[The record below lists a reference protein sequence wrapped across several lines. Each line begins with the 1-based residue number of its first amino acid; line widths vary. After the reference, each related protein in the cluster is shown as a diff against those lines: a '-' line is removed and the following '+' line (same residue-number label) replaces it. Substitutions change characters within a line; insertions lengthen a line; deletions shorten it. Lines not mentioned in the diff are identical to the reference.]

1 MKKLLLLL
9 PLFLFGC
16 TSQKEYI
23 TNAEYTTNTE
33 YNKNFTYQQVDS
45 ILNAEQI
52 DWIDS
57 MPLKGSKSKYY
68 EYYYYKDS
76 LVFRFF
82 KDGDS
87 IRVTKRINL

>member
-1 MKKLLLLL
+1 MKKLFLLL
-9 PLFLFGC
+9 PLFLFNC
-16 TSQKEYI
+16 ASQKEYI
-23 TNAEYTTNTE
+23 TNTE
-33 YNKNFTYQQVDS
+33 YDKNFTYQQIDS
-45 ILNAEQI
+45 ILKAEQI

-57 MPLKGSKSKYY
+57 IPLKGSESKYY

-76 LVFRFF
+76 LVIRFF

>member
-1 MKKLLLLL
+1 MKKLFLLL
-9 PLFLFGC
+9 PLFLFNC
-16 TSQKEYI
+16 ASQKEYI
-23 TNAEYTTNTE
+23 TNTE
-33 YNKNFTYQQVDS
+33 YNKNFTCQQIDS
-45 ILNAEQI
+45 ILKAEQI
-52 DWIDS
+52 NWIDS
-57 MPLKGSKSKYY
+57 IPLKGSESKYY

>member
-1 MKKLLLLL
+1 MKKLFLLL
-9 PLFLFGC
+9 PLFLFNC
-16 TSQKEYI
+16 ASQKEYI
-23 TNAEYTTNTE
+23 TNTE

-45 ILNAEQI
+45 ILKAEQI

-57 MPLKGSKSKYY
+57 IPLKGSESKYY

-87 IRVTKRINL
+87 IKVTKRINL

>member
-1 MKKLLLLL
+1 MKKLFLLL
-9 PLFLFGC
+9 PLFLFNC

-23 TNAEYTTNTE
+23 TNTE

-45 ILNAEQI
+45 ILKAEQI

-57 MPLKGSKSKYY
+57 IPLKGSKSKYY

-76 LVFRFF
+76 LVIRFF

>member
-1 MKKLLLLL
+1 MKKLFLLL
-9 PLFLFGC
+9 PLFLFNC

-23 TNAEYTTNTE
+23 TNTE
-33 YNKNFTYQQVDS
+33 YNKNFTYQQIDS
-45 ILNAEQI
+45 ILKAEQI

-57 MPLKGSKSKYY
+57 IPLKGSESKYY

>member
-1 MKKLLLLL
+1 MKKLFLLL
-9 PLFLFGC
+9 PLFLFNC
-16 TSQKEYI
+16 ASQKEYI
-23 TNAEYTTNTE
+23 TNTE
-33 YNKNFTYQQVDS
+33 YNKNFTYQQIDS
-45 ILNAEQI
+45 ILKAEQI

-57 MPLKGSKSKYY
+57 IPLKGSESKYY

-76 LVFRFF
+76 LVYRFF

>member
-1 MKKLLLLL
+1 MKKLFLLL
-9 PLFLFGC
+9 PLFLFNC
-16 TSQKEYI
+16 ASQKEYI
-23 TNAEYTTNTE
+23 TNTE
-33 YNKNFTYQQVDS
+33 YNKNFTYQQIDS
-45 ILNAEQI
+45 ILKAEQI

-57 MPLKGSKSKYY
+57 IPLKGPESKYY

-87 IRVTKRINL
+87 IKVTKRINL

>member
-1 MKKLLLLL
+1 MKKLFLLL
-9 PLFLFGC
+9 PLFLFNC
-16 TSQKEYI
+16 ASQKEYI
-23 TNAEYTTNTE
+23 TNTE
-33 YNKNFTYQQVDS
+33 YNKNFTYQQIDS
-45 ILNAEQI
+45 ILKAEQI

-57 MPLKGSKSKYY
+57 MPLKGSESKYY